1 MPVVSITLLLGHEQ
15 ATQHRLVNRVANA
28 VRSVIS
34 TPEAGTTVFVNE
46 VSTYRRDG
54 KVFSKGRTAH
64 PVASEVVQS
73 FLQALQDRDLD
84 QAQSFLHPEFRMCFP
99 GGVVMHSLQDMTAW
113 AQHRYQ
119 SIAKQ
124 YDHFEESWQGDAT
137 VVFCQ
142 GHLHGTWLDGQ
153 GFQGIRIIE
162 RMVVQDGLITQQ
174 DVWHDLAEQ
183 RKSET

>member
-1 MPVVSITLLLGHEQ
+1 MPVVSITLLPGYAQ
-15 ATQHRLVNRVANA
+15 ATQHRMVNRVANA
-28 VRSVIS
+28 VRSVIA

-54 KVFSKGRTAH
+54 KVFSEGRAAH

-73 FLQALQDRDLD
+73 FLLAMQNRDLE
-84 QAQSFLHPEFRMCFP
+84 QAQSFLHPEFHMCFP
-99 GGVVMHSLQDMTAW
+99 AGVVMHSLQEMLDW
-113 AQHRYQ
+113 ARQRYN

-137 VVFCQ
+137 VVFCH

-153 GFQGIRIIE
+153 GFQGIRFID
-162 RMVVQDGLITQQ
+162 RMVVQDGLITRQ
-174 DVWHDLAEQ
+174 DVWNDMAEH
-183 RKSET
+183 RKP